1 MEGLMAGVETGPLTL
16 GEILDRM
23 FSIYRKNFLM
33 LVGIA
38 GLPYAGV
45 IVVIGFLVGLAALV
59 ATGSAPDAAR
69 IGIGAVGGIFL
80 VVIIVMVFVFIV
92 AAILASLGT
101 YAAVWDIQVGRKTG
115 IKRAYG
121 VAWSHAGSAILAGI
135 LAGLAIIA
143 GFFLLIIP
151 GIIVYLALSL
161 IFPVI
166 IAEDSGG
173 AESLGRS
180 WELTKGYRWK
190 IFVAVLVTFAVSSAI
205 TYGIQIPMLVIASV
219 SFTQGNAPVWFVII
233 NALASVL
240 GTVVPAPLLAIASC
254 LIYYDAR
261 VRKEGFDLQRMLDQL
276 PPPVPGE
283 AGAAPGIVAG

>member
-1 MEGLMAGVETGPLTL
+1 MTGVETGPLTL

-38 GLPYAGV
+38 GLPYAGM
-45 IVVIGFLVGLAALV
+45 VVVLGFFGGLAALIGS
-59 ATGSAPDAAR
+59 GSAPDVPR
-69 IGIGAVGGIFL
+69 IGVGAFSA
-80 VVIIVMVFVFIV
+80 IIVIVILVLVFVFVV
-92 AAILASLGT
+92 AIILASLGT
-101 YAAVWDIQVGRKTG
+101 YVAVWDIQLGRRPAV
-115 IKRAYG
+115 KRAYKI
-121 VAWSHAGSAILAGI
+121 AWGHAGSAILAGI
-135 LAGLAIIA
+135 LAGLATIA

-180 WELTKGYRWK
+180 WDLTKGYRWK
-190 IFVAVLVTFAVSSAI
+190 IFVAVLVSFAVSGAI
-205 TYGIQIPMLVIASV
+205 TYGIQIPMLVIAAAV
-219 SFTQGNAPVWFVII
+219 YKPGTEPIWFAII
-233 NALASVL
+233 NGIASII
-240 GTVVPAPLLAIASC
+240 GNVVPAPLLAIASC

-261 VRKEGFDLQRMLDQL
+261 VSKEGFDLQRLLDEL
-276 PPPVPGE
+276 PPAVPGVAPGE
-283 AGAAPGIVAG
+283 APGIAVS

>member
-1 MEGLMAGVETGPLTL
+1 MAGVETGPLTL
-16 GEILDRM
+16 SEILDRM

-45 IVVIGFLVGLAALV
+45 TVIIGFLVGLAALV
-59 ATGSAPDAAR
+59 TIGGAPDAAR
-69 IGIGAVGGIFL
+69 IGVGAVGGIFL
-80 VVIIVMVFVFIV
+80 ILIIVMVFIFIV
-92 AAILASLGT
+92 AVILASLGT
-101 YAAVWDIQVGRKTG
+101 YVAVWDIQVGRATG
-115 IKRAYG
+115 IKRAYR

-161 IFPVI
+161 IYPVI

-190 IFVAVLVTFAVSSAI
+190 IFVAGLVSIAVSTAI
-205 TYGIQIPMLVIASV
+205 TYGIQIPLLIISAA
-219 SFTQGNAPVWFVII
+219 SFTPGAAPVWFVII
-233 NALASVL
+233 NALASIL
-240 GTVVPAPLLAIASC
+240 GSVVPAPLLAIASC

-276 PPPVPGE
+276 PPPMPGE
-283 AGAAPGIVAG
+283 AGAAPEIAVS

>member
-1 MEGLMAGVETGPLTL
+1 MMAGVETGPLTL

-23 FSIYRKNFLM
+23 FSIYRKNFLL

-38 GLPYAGV
+38 GLPYAG
-45 IVVIGFLVGLAALV
+45 IAVVVGFLVGLAALV
-59 ATGSAPDAAR
+59 TVGGTPDVAR
-69 IGIGAVGGIFL
+69 IGVGAVGGIFL
-80 VVIIVMVFVFIV
+80 IVILVMVFVFMV

-101 YAAVWDIQVGRKTG
+101 YAAVWDIQVGRKPG

-121 VAWSHAGSAILAGI
+121 IAWSHAGAAIVAGI
-135 LAGLAIIA
+135 LAGLATIA
-143 GFFLLIIP
+143 GFFLLIVP

-161 IFPVI
+161 IYPVI

-173 AESLGRS
+173 AASLSRS

-190 IFVAVLVTFAVSSAI
+190 IFVARLVSLAVSMAI
-205 TYGIQIPMLVIASV
+205 TYGIQIPLLVIGSV
-219 SFTQGNAPVWFVII
+219 SFAQGTAPIWFAILS
-233 NALASVL
+233 ALASVI
-240 GTVVPAPLLAIASC
+240 GSVVPAPLLAIASC

-276 PPPVPGE
+276 PPPAPGE
-283 AGAAPGIVAG
+283 AGTTPGIALS

>member
-1 MEGLMAGVETGPLTL
+1 MAGVETGPLTL
-16 GEILDRM
+16 SEILDRM

-38 GLPYAGV
+38 GLPYAAATV
-45 IVVIGFLVGLAALV
+45 AIGFVVGLAALV
-59 ATGSAPDAAR
+59 TFGGAPDAER
-69 IGIGAVGGIFL
+69 IGVGAVGGIFL
-80 VVIIVMVFVFIV
+80 IVIIVVVFIFIV
-92 AAILASLGT
+92 AIILASLGT
-101 YAAVWDIQVGRKTG
+101 YAAVWDIQVGRTTG
-115 IKRAYG
+115 IKRAYR
-121 VAWSHAGSAILAGI
+121 VAWGHVGAAILAGI
-135 LAGLAIIA
+135 LAGLAMMA
-143 GFFLLIIP
+143 GFVLLIIP

-161 IFPVI
+161 IYPVI

-190 IFVAVLVTFAVSSAI
+190 IFVAGLVTIAVSTAI
-205 TYGIQIPMLVIASV
+205 SFGIRIPILVIGSMSMAD
-219 SFTQGNAPVWFVII
+219 GNMPVWFVII
-233 NALASVL
+233 NALASVI
-240 GTVVPAPLLAIASC
+240 GSVIPAPLLAIASC

-283 AGAAPGIVAG
+283 AGSAPGIAVS

>member
-1 MEGLMAGVETGPLTL
+1 MAGVETGPLTL

-38 GLPYAGV
+38 GLPYAG
-45 IVVIGFLVGLAALV
+45 IAVVVGFLVGLAALV
-59 ATGSAPDAAR
+59 VAGGSPDAAR
-69 IGIGAVGGIFL
+69 IGVGAVGGIFL
-80 VVIIVMVFVFIV
+80 ILIIVMVFVFIV

-101 YAAVWDIQVGRKTG
+101 YAAVWDIQVGRPTG
-115 IKRAYG
+115 IKRAYR

-161 IFPVI
+161 IYPVI

-190 IFVAVLVTFAVSSAI
+190 IFVAGLVSIAVSTAI
-205 TYGIQIPMLVIASV
+205 TYGIQIPLLIVSAA
-219 SFTQGNAPVWFVII
+219 SFTPGTAPVWFVIL
-233 NALASVL
+233 NALASIL
-240 GTVVPAPLLAIASC
+240 GSVIPAPLLAIASC

-276 PPPVPGE
+276 PPPAPGE
-283 AGAAPGIVAG
+283 AGSAPGIAVS

>member
-1 MEGLMAGVETGPLTL
+1 MMAGVETGPLTL
-16 GEILDRM
+16 SEILDRM

-38 GLPYAGV
+38 GLPYAGIAV
-45 IVVIGFLVGLAALV
+45 ITGFLVGLAALV
-59 ATGSAPDAAR
+59 VAGGSPDAAR
-69 IGIGAVGGIFL
+69 IGVGAAGGIFL
-80 VVIIVMVFVFIV
+80 IVIIVMVFVFIV

-101 YAAVWDIQVGRKTG
+101 YAAVWDIQVGRTTG
-115 IKRAYG
+115 IKRAYRI
-121 VAWSHAGSAILAGI
+121 AWSHAGSAILAGI
-135 LAGLAIIA
+135 LAGLAMLA
-143 GFFLLIIP
+143 GFVLLIIP

-161 IFPVI
+161 IYPVI

-190 IFVAVLVTFAVSSAI
+190 IFVAMLVSFAVSAAI
-205 TYGIQIPMLVIASV
+205 TYGIKIPMLVIASV
-219 SFTQGNAPVWFVII
+219 SFTQGNAPVWFVIL

-240 GTVVPAPLLAIASC
+240 GSVVPAPLLAIASC

-276 PPPVPGE
+276 PPPTPGE
-283 AGAAPGIVAG
+283 AGTVPEIAIS

>member
-1 MEGLMAGVETGPLTL
+1 MMAGVETGPLTL
-16 GEILDRM
+16 SEILDRM

-38 GLPYAGV
+38 GLPYAGIAV
-45 IVVIGFLVGLAALV
+45 ITGFLVGLAALV
-59 ATGSAPDAAR
+59 VSGGSPDAAR
-69 IGIGAVGGIFL
+69 IGVGAAGGIFL
-80 VVIIVMVFVFIV
+80 IVIIVMVFVFIV

-115 IKRAYG
+115 IKRAYRI
-121 VAWSHAGSAILAGI
+121 AWSHAGSAILAGI
-135 LAGLAIIA
+135 LAGLAMLA
-143 GFFLLIIP
+143 GFVLLIIP

-161 IFPVI
+161 IYPVI

-190 IFVAVLVTFAVSSAI
+190 IFVAMLVSFAVSAAI

-219 SFTQGNAPVWFVII
+219 SFTQGNAPVWFVIL

-240 GTVVPAPLLAIASC
+240 GSVVPAPLLAIASC

-276 PPPVPGE
+276 PPPTPGE
-283 AGAAPGIVAG
+283 AGTAPEIAVS

>member
-1 MEGLMAGVETGPLTL
+1 MMAGVETGPLTL

-38 GLPYAGV
+38 GLPYAGAT
-45 IVVIGFLVGLAALV
+45 VVIGFLVGLAALV
-59 ATGSAPDAAR
+59 TVGGAPDASR
-69 IGIGAVGGIFL
+69 IGVGAVGGIFL
-80 VVIIVMVFVFIV
+80 ILIIVIVFIFIV
-92 AAILASLGT
+92 AVILASLGT
-101 YAAVWDIQVGRKTG
+101 YAAVWDIQVGRATG
-115 IKRAYG
+115 IKRAYR
-121 VAWSHAGSAILAGI
+121 VAWGHVGAAILAGI
-135 LAGLAIIA
+135 LAGLATMA
-143 GFFLLIIP
+143 GFVLLIIP

-161 IFPVI
+161 IYPVI

-190 IFVAVLVTFAVSSAI
+190 IFVAVLVSFAVSTAI
-205 TYGIQIPMLVIASV
+205 TYGIEIPMALVASV
-219 SFTQGNAPVWFVII
+219 SFSAGTAPIWFVIL
-233 NALASVL
+233 NGLASVI
-240 GTVVPAPLLAIASC
+240 GSVVPAPLLAIASC

-283 AGAAPGIVAG
+283 ASTAPGIAVS

>member
-1 MEGLMAGVETGPLTL
+1 MEDMMAGVETGPLTL

-45 IVVIGFLVGLAALV
+45 TVVIGFLVGLAALV
-59 ATGSAPDAAR
+59 TAGGAPDAAR
-69 IGIGAVGGIFL
+69 IGIGAASGIFL
-80 VVIIVMVFVFIV
+80 IVMIVMVFIFIIAV
-92 AAILASLGT
+92 ILASLGT
-101 YAAVWDIQVGRKTG
+101 YAAVWDIQVGRPTG

-121 VAWSHAGSAILAGI
+121 VAWSHAGAAIVAGI
-135 LAGLAIIA
+135 LAGLAVIA

-161 IFPVI
+161 IYPVI

-173 AESLGRS
+173 AESLSRS

-190 IFVAVLVTFAVSSAI
+190 IFVAGLVSIAVSAAI
-205 TYGIQIPMLVIASV
+205 TYGIQIPMLVIGSV
-219 SFTQGNAPVWFVII
+219 SFAQGTAPVWFVIL

-240 GTVVPAPLLAIASC
+240 GSVIPAPLLAIASC

-276 PPPVPGE
+276 PPPAPGE
-283 AGAAPGIVAG
+283 AGARAGIVAS

>member
-1 MEGLMAGVETGPLTL
+1 MMAGVETGPLTL

-45 IVVIGFLVGLAALV
+45 TVIIGFLVGLAALV
-59 ATGSAPDAAR
+59 ATGSAPDSAR

-80 VVIIVMVFVFIV
+80 IVIIVMVFVFVV
-92 AAILASLGT
+92 AIILASLGT
-101 YAAVWDIQVGRKTG
+101 YVAVWDIQVGRQTG
-115 IKRAYG
+115 IKRAYR
-121 VAWSHAGSAILAGI
+121 VAWSHAGAAILAGI

-143 GFFLLIIP
+143 GFFLLIVP

-161 IFPVI
+161 IYPVI

-190 IFVAVLVTFAVSSAI
+190 IFVAGLVSLAVSMAI

-219 SFTQGNAPVWFVII
+219 SFTQGNPPIWFVIA
-233 NALASVL
+233 NALASVI
-240 GTVVPAPLLAIASC
+240 GSVVPAPLLAIASC

-276 PPPVPGE
+276 PPPTPGE
-283 AGAAPGIVAG
+283 ASTAPGIAIS

>member
-1 MEGLMAGVETGPLTL
+1 MMAGVETGPLTL

-45 IVVIGFLVGLAALV
+45 TVVIGFLVGLAALV
-59 ATGSAPDAAR
+59 AVRGTPDAAR
-69 IGIGAVGGIFL
+69 IGVGAVGGIFL
-80 VVIIVMVFVFIV
+80 LLIIVMVFVFVV
-92 AAILASLGT
+92 AIILASLGT
-101 YAAVWDIQVGRKTG
+101 YVAVWDIQVGRQTG
-115 IKRAYG
+115 IKRAYR

-161 IFPVI
+161 IYPVI

-190 IFVAVLVTFAVSSAI
+190 IFVAGLVSLAVSMAI

-219 SFTQGNAPVWFVII
+219 SFTQGNAPIWFVII
-233 NALASVL
+233 NALASVI
-240 GTVVPAPLLAIASC
+240 GSVVPAPLLAIASC

-276 PPPVPGE
+276 PPPTPGE
-283 AGAAPGIVAG
+283 AATAPGIAVS

>member
-1 MEGLMAGVETGPLTL
+1 MMAGVETGPLTL

-38 GLPYAGV
+38 GLPYAG
-45 IVVIGFLVGLAALV
+45 IAVVVGFLVGLAALV
-59 ATGSAPDAAR
+59 VAGGSPDAAR
-69 IGIGAVGGIFL
+69 IGVGAVGGIFL
-80 VVIIVMVFVFIV
+80 ILIIVMVFVFIV

-101 YAAVWDIQVGRKTG
+101 YAAVWDIQVGRPTG
-115 IKRAYG
+115 IKRAYR

-161 IFPVI
+161 IYPVI

-190 IFVAVLVTFAVSSAI
+190 IFVAGLVTIAVSTAI
-205 TYGIQIPMLVIASV
+205 SFGIRIPILVIGSMSMAD
-219 SFTQGNAPVWFVII
+219 GNMPVWFVII
-233 NALASVL
+233 NALASVI
-240 GTVVPAPLLAIASC
+240 GSVIPAPLLAIASC

-276 PPPVPGE
+276 PPPTPGE
-283 AGAAPGIVAG
+283 AGAAPGIAVS

>member
-1 MEGLMAGVETGPLTL
+1 MMAGVETGPLTL

-38 GLPYAGV
+38 GLPYAG
-45 IVVIGFLVGLAALV
+45 IAVVVGFLVGLAALV
-59 ATGSAPDAAR
+59 VAGGSPDAAR
-69 IGIGAVGGIFL
+69 IGVGAVGGIFL
-80 VVIIVMVFVFIV
+80 ILIIVMVFVFIV

-101 YAAVWDIQVGRKTG
+101 YAAVWDIQVGRPTG
-115 IKRAYG
+115 IKRAYR

-161 IFPVI
+161 IYPVI

-190 IFVAVLVTFAVSSAI
+190 IFVAGLVSIAVSTAI
-205 TYGIQIPMLVIASV
+205 TYGIQIPLLIVSAA
-219 SFTQGNAPVWFVII
+219 SFTPGTAPVWFVIL
-233 NALASVL
+233 NALASIL
-240 GTVVPAPLLAIASC
+240 GSVIPAPLLAIASC

-276 PPPVPGE
+276 PPPTPGE
-283 AGAAPGIVAG
+283 SSTAPGIAVS

>member
-1 MEGLMAGVETGPLTL
+1 MAGVETGPLTL
-16 GEILDRM
+16 SEILDRM

-45 IVVIGFLVGLAALV
+45 TVVIGFLVGIAALI
-59 ATGSAPDAAR
+59 SAGGTPDAAR
-69 IGIGAVGGIFL
+69 IGVGAVGAVFL
-80 VVIIVMVFVFIV
+80 VVIIVMVFIFIV
-92 AAILASLGT
+92 AVILASLGT
-101 YAAVWDIQVGRKTG
+101 YAAVWDIQVGRTTG

-121 VAWSHAGSAILAGI
+121 VAWSHVGAAILAGI
-135 LAGLAIIA
+135 LAGLAMIA
-143 GFFLLIIP
+143 GFVLLIIP

-161 IFPVI
+161 IYPVI

-190 IFVAVLVTFAVSSAI
+190 IFVAVLVSFAVSTAI
-205 TYGIQIPMLVIASV
+205 TYGIQIPMAVIGSV
-219 SFTQGNAPVWFVII
+219 SFAAGNMPVWFVIL
-233 NALASVL
+233 NALASVV
-240 GTVVPAPLLAIASC
+240 GSVVPAPLLAIASC
-254 LIYYDAR
+254 LIYYDPR

-283 AGAAPGIVAG
+283 ASGAPEIAVG